1 MACFDMLASIYE
13 NTKNKTYAGSMMT
26 GGFSVEL
33 PFIQPTISEL
43 SWLAHSI
50 QEWAETAVI
59 MAAEAAIMFFILIVV
74 VI

>member
-1 MACFDMLASIYE
+1 
-13 NTKNKTYAGSMMT
+13 MMT

-33 PFIQPTISEL
+33 PSIQGTISEL

-59 MAAEAAIMFFILIVV
+59 MAAEAAMMLFILKVF
-74 VI
+74 VIWILLDKK